1 MLISL
6 QTDIDAC
13 MQIGTNKTT
22 IITNLYE
29 GIPQT
34 LILNVIAWIFLI
46 LLFTLLRQQAWDYGN
61 YYNLSS

>member
-1 MLISL
+1 
-6 QTDIDAC
+6 

-34 LILNVIAWIFLI
+34 LILNVIAWFFLI

-61 YYNLSS
+61 DYNCHHAIY